1 MQAMDLVRPTW
12 LKIYISADYTIKVAK
27 VFQQNWQ
34 KTELISMI
42 IKMIKT

>member
-1 MQAMDLVRPTW
+1 MSYVMAN
-12 LKIYISADYTIKVAK
+12 ISADYTIKVAK

-42 IKMIKT
+42 IKMIKKL